1 MAKVLPTT
9 AFSVKYGSSGGS
21 ICRKQNRTKIWF
33 QQYNNMVLVY
43 TIGNGVEHDL
53 GKKRTSEQTQIDNM
67 HTREKL
73 YADQKQINGHLQA

>member
-1 MAKVLPTT
+1 
-9 AFSVKYGSSGGS
+9 
-21 ICRKQNRTKIWF
+21 
-33 QQYNNMVLVY
+33 MVSAIYSALVY
-43 TIGNGVEHDL
+43 TIGNGVERDL